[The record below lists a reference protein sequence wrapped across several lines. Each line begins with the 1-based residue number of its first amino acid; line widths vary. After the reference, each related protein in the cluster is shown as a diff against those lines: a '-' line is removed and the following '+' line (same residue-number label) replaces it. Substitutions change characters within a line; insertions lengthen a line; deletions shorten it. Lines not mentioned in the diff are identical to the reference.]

1 MKKTWMRW
9 TLAGLMA
16 TAGSMSSFA
25 SAAVMLT
32 DEDQEEKKIRVVVRA
47 ESEEDDGDEVEEVE
61 EERRVVVRAE
71 NVAAPKVWLG
81 IMLKEVEG
89 DLAMYLGDDE
99 GVLISE
105 VYKKS
110 PAKVA
115 GVKEGDVLLSINGD
129 EVDEPSAIIEI
140 MKDVEEGDQLA
151 LKVLRKGDEVEVM
164 VEPSQ
169 RPSGVAAGVN
179 LQGEIDAIIDL
190 EELEGVE
197 PRIREALQNLEF
209 KKGGKNGV
217 NLFRFGGP
225 AFVWRSESGDE
236 KILDIVKS
244 VSGDEM
250 EVQVTKK
257 DDEPAIVIVKEGGD
271 VKEYKIEDLEKL
283 PEDFPEEVEVV
294 IAEALEGK
302 GGSRFEIQAMP
313 SKIMEL
319 DLDLEMDDVL
329 KASELEE
336 QIQGKV
342 RAMIEQQRGA
352 AKKLAEQ
359 ARKEASKVR
368 TRVRRMAESGSEV
381 EELRMLVEELKKE
394 VESLRKQIDD

>member
-9 TLAGLMA
+9 TLAGLVA
-16 TAGSMSSFA
+16 TAGGLNSVA
-25 SAAVMLT
+25 NAAVMLT
-32 DEDQEEKKIRVVVRA
+32 DEDQEEKKIRVVVRTD
-47 ESEEDDGDEVEEVE
+47 SEEVDEEEVE
-61 EERRVVVRAE
+61 EEEQEHRVVVRAE
-71 NVAAPKVWLG
+71 NVAMPKVWLG

-89 DLAMYLGDDE
+89 DLAMYLGGDE

-110 PAKVA
+110 PAMEA
-115 GVKEGDVLLSINGD
+115 GVKEGDLLLSINGD

-151 LKVLRKGDEVEVM
+151 LQVLRKGDEVEVM
-164 VEPSQ
+164 VEPAE
-169 RPSGVAAGVN
+169 RPQEVAAGVN
-179 LQGEIDAIIDL
+179 IQNSFDAIVELD
-190 EELEGVE
+190 ELEGVE
-197 PRIREALQNLEF
+197 PRIKEALKKLELR
-209 KKGGKNGV
+209 KGGNGV

-225 AFVWRSESGDE
+225 AFVWRGESGDE
-236 KILDIVKS
+236 KILDVVKS
-244 VSGDEM
+244 VSGDDM

-257 DDEPAIVIVKEGGD
+257 NDEPAIVIVKEGD
-271 VKEYKIEDLEKL
+271 EVKEYKIEDLKKL
-283 PEDFPEEVEVV
+283 PEDFPEEVEIV

-302 GGSRFEIQAMP
+302 GGSRFQIQAMP

-352 AKKLAEQ
+352 AKKMAEQ
-359 ARKEASKVR
+359 ARKEAAKVR
-368 TRVRRMAESGSEV
+368 TRVRRMSESSGEV